1 MTSVGAE
8 PWRDGRRFY
17 FFLSYA
23 HSPPWSNDNGTEAD
37 FWVKAFF
44 TDLCGRVRELARPEP
59 EMSIGFSNHL
69 LRADAHWDV
78 WTATALAASEVF
90 VPLLEP
96 GYLTRAWP
104 MSQHETFRRRVQTSA
119 SPRAREHILPVLW
132 GPWAPAQS
140 QTELPELDAALRL
153 CADVPA
159 YADHGLRTLCMVSS
173 FRFQYRTVLRIIAGR
188 IVELAQEAPIGP
200 SLAPAQGVR
209 VSQPRA
215 ATSFVVAVL
224 APSAGAVP
232 PGRESIGYGTGPELW
247 RPFPAQERPLADLV
261 ADLAETFG
269 ARTSVV
275 AYADHH
281 ADVRSRPGVIL
292 IDPWIAASPG
302 DLALLASALEQLPPW
317 VIPLVI
323 IDQNDPQ
330 YPTSGANMID
340 VVAEMLSRRADV
352 RPRWLRGINEL
363 PQLVPD
369 VVNEATRKYV
379 RHGQVVPPTGRTSPR
394 PRIAGPDDSTSQQP
408 RTPDD

>member
-1 MTSVGAE
+1 MTSLSAE

-44 TDLCGRVRELARPEP
+44 TDLCGRVRELARPETDM
-59 EMSIGFSNHL
+59 EIGFSNHL
-69 LRADAHWDV
+69 LRADSHWDV
-78 WTATALAASEVF
+78 WTANALAAAEVF

-104 MSQHETFRRRVQTSA
+104 MSQHETFRRRVLTSA
-119 SPRAREHILPVLW
+119 SPRARDHILPIMW
-132 GPWAPAQS
+132 GPWMPAPGHA
-140 QTELPELDAALRL
+140 ELPDSDAAARL

-159 YADHGLRTLCMVSS
+159 YAEHGLRTLCMVSS
-173 FRFQYRTVLRIIAGR
+173 FRLQYRTVLRIIAGR
-188 IVELAQEAPIGP
+188 IVDLAQDAPLGP
-200 SLAPAQGVR
+200 SRAPAQSVR
-209 VSQPRA
+209 MSQPRA

-224 APSAGAVP
+224 APGGGTIP
-232 PGRESIGYGTGPELW
+232 PGRAAIGYGASAELW

-261 ADLAETFG
+261 ADLAEGFG
-269 ARTSVV
+269 ARTSVT

-281 ADVRSRPGVIL
+281 ADLRSRPGVIL
-292 IDPWIAASPG
+292 IDPWIAASPA
-302 DLALLASALEQLPPW
+302 DLQLLASALEQLPPW
-317 VIPLVI
+317 VVPIVV

-330 YPTSGANMID
+330 YATAGANMID

-352 RPRWLRGINEL
+352 HPRWLRGVNEL

-369 VVNEATRKYV
+369 VVNEVTRKYV
-379 RHGQVVPPTGRTSPR
+379 RHGQVVLPAGPTSRR
-394 PRIAGPDDSTSQQP
+394 PRIAGPDDSTSHQP
-408 RTPDD
+408 GTTDD